1 MKKAFILL
9 SIISLVLAVSSCKRT
24 EINDPVWDDPV
35 GFNILLEGSVNP
47 AVQVIDGHIHTSEI
61 YVRVTDSQGNPQA
74 GKTVFFEQL
83 YGPDS
88 DARVNWGY
96 FANNQSTY
104 QAVTNSNGEVRLTF
118 YWPTQYYSE
127 EMWIHAVLIVDGRAV
142 KESESGGIGNIPQD
156 FIPLAM
162 YRSGN

>member
-9 SIISLVLAVSSCKRT
+9 SIIGLVLTVSSCKRS
-24 EINDPVWDDPV
+24 EIDDPAWDGPA
-35 GFNILLEGSVNP
+35 GFNILLEGSAAP
-47 AVQVIDGHIHTSEI
+47 AVQIIDGRIHTSEI
-61 YVRVTDSQGNPQA
+61 YVRVTDSRGNPQA

-88 DARVNWGY
+88 DYRVNWGY

-104 QAVTNSNGEVRLTF
+104 QANTNGNGEVRLTF

-127 EMWIHAVLIVDGRAV
+127 EMWVHAVLMVDGRAA
-142 KESESGGIGNIPQD
+142 KESEQGNIGNIPQD
-156 FIPLAM
+156 FISLAM
-162 YRSGN
+162 YKSGN

>member
-24 EINDPVWDDPV
+24 EIDDPVWDDPV

-47 AVQVIDGHIHTSEI
+47 AVQIIDGHIHTSEI

-74 GKTVFFEQL
+74 GKTVFFQQL

-88 DARVNWGY
+88 DFRVNWGY

-104 QAVTNSNGEVRLTF
+104 QVSTNSNGEARLTF

-127 EMWIHAVLIVDGRAV
+127 EMWIHAVLIIDGRAM
-142 KESESGGIGNIPQD
+142 KESEQGNIGNIPQD
-156 FIPLAM
+156 FIPLTM
-162 YRSGN
+162 FRSGN